1 MPKNEQ
7 GDDILRELYMTLLDK
22 RPVSRRIST
31 AFVEKYLKGRN
42 GEIRSWDEVFG
53 KPTRYGTGKNIKR
66 QIEQGQLVAAEVDRL
81 KAEGKSLNEE
91 EFEAIGRRT
100 AVGGATK
107 VKGLLFSD
115 RFWNERV
122 NKLIELGRTISK
134 NYRR

>member
-1 MPKNEQ
+1 MNEQ
-7 GDDILRELYMTLLDK
+7 SDDILRELYMTLLDK

-53 KPTRYGTGKNIKR
+53 KPARYGTGKNIKR
-66 QIEQGQLVAAEVDRL
+66 EMEQGQLVADEVDRL

-100 AVGGATK
+100 AVGGKSK
-107 VKGLLFSD
+107 VKSLLHEQ
-115 RFWNERV
+115 RFWSHRV
-122 NKLIELGRTISK
+122 TTLLQLGQEIFK